1 MPEKQPLEGFAPL
14 ELVFEA
20 ELVVLV
26 GEFEE
31 VEEFGAGFHDGEG
44 GRLGVVD

>member
-1 MPEKQPLEGFAPL
+1 MPEKQPLEGFTPL
-14 ELVFEA
+14 QLVFEA
-20 ELVVLV
+20 ELIVLV

-31 VEEFGAGFHDGEG
+31 VEEFGASLHYGER